1 MPPRDENRE
10 TILRDIENLRAV
22 LSDGTDIPLPEVAR
36 IHAMEED
43 AEPLWYDE
51 LIIDENGS
59 AVDRALRRLSEQ
71 MRVNSTPHWRT
82 AWHDDATYIQGIQE
96 VINQSVQESIYQHF
110 ERALSAVGDIVADT
124 ANSAASVSSAIATWM
139 DALNDAWINIGEDFE
154 IDEESEYQATDPL
167 SFDEL
172 MNFGG
177 SK

>member
-22 LSDGTDIPLPEVAR
+22 VSDGTDIPLPAVAR
-36 IHAMEED
+36 IHT
-43 AEPLWYDE
+43 
-51 LIIDENGS
+51 S

-71 MRVNSTPHWRT
+71 MRVSEQ
-82 AWHDDATYIQGIQE
+82 D
-96 VINQSVQESIYQHF
+96 IYS
-110 ERALSAVGDIVADT
+110 ERAFSAMGDIVADT
-124 ANSAASVSSAIATWM
+124 APSAASASSAIATWM

-154 IDEESEYQATDPL
+154 IDEEAEYQATDPL